1 MVTLLSLA
9 GLAPAPARRVLD
21 EPLAFPGTPAG
32 EELSKLLVGV
42 LFTARARLRGP
53 DAPFASVSLA
63 DALSIAVMQ
72 SRGFVAAWL
81 VGVCSLV
88 VACAGGSKPAESPET
103 SAEAVEKPVATDKEP
118 GAASPESKTEAKLP
132 AADEGP
138 KPSRS
143 AADILTAPDVVFL
156 FSFNDSEPK
165 QVAEEKCDKKAGAD
179 AKKKNECMASA
190 RKAFPADG
198 HRFKKDEKEQWWWI
212 TVRQNGNK
220 LVALHK
226 IPVEIAAE
234 TPTSVTL
241 KPVGKD
247 KGSAPMTPPAQ
258 IVFEVPNDYQI
269 ALQDPKAG
277 KLVFQAKVGVV
288 SE

>member
-1 MVTLLSLA
+1 M
-9 GLAPAPARRVLD
+9 GLA
-21 EPLAFPGTPAG
+21 
-32 EELSKLLVGV
+32 
-42 LFTARARLRGP
+42 
-53 DAPFASVSLA
+53 
-63 DALSIAVMQ
+63 
-72 SRGFVAAWL
+72 
-81 VGVCSLV
+81 C
-88 VACAGGSKPAESPET
+88 GGGAKPAESADT
-103 SAEAVEKPVATDKEP
+103 SAEAAPSTKADATKND
-118 GAASPESKTEAKLP
+118 AASEAKADAKKP

-143 AADILTAPDVVFL
+143 AADILTAPDVVYL

-165 QVAEEKCDKKAGAD
+165 QAAEEKCDKKAGND
-179 AKKKNECMASA
+179 PKKKNECLSAA

-198 HRFKKDEKEQWWWI
+198 HRFKKDEGEQLWWI

-226 IPVEIAAE
+226 IPVEIAEE

-247 KGSAPMTPPAQ
+247 KGTSPMTPPPQ
-258 IVFEVPNDYQI
+258 VVFEVPNDYQI
-269 ALQDPKAG
+269 SIQDPKAG